1 MTAKYVLFI
10 FDYIYNTTT
19 FAAEHTSKEALIVF
33 AHQKFKENMWF
44 AIYKF
49 SSHEHLFGS
58 RISATKWSLD
68 NKFAGKT
75 AAEYC
80 RCYTPMETAYRID
93 DGYEW
98 FFKTF

>member
-1 MTAKYVLFI
+1 MTDMYALFI
-10 FDYIYNTTT
+10 FDSLYNTTT
-19 FAAEHTSKEALIVF
+19 FAAENTSKEGLIVM
-33 AHQKFKENMWF
+33 AHQRFKENIWF

-49 SSHEHLFGS
+49 SSHEKLFGS

-68 NKFAGKT
+68 HKFAGKT

-93 DGYEW
+93 DYEW

>member
-1 MTAKYVLFI
+1 MSAKYALFV
-10 FDYIYNTTT
+10 FDAIYNTTT
-19 FAAEHTSKEALIVF
+19 FAAEHTSKEALIVW

-58 RISATKWSLD
+58 RISATKWYLD
-68 NKFAGKT
+68 HKFAGKT

-80 RCYTPMETAYRID
+80 RCYTPMESAYRID
-93 DGYEW
+93 DHEW